1 MRRGRDTRDK
11 EKEEEN
17 RVAAR
22 GAEREREK
30 GKGNS
35 LSVRKARF
43 ASHDNLERYIV
54 ACIFTRSQS
63 YKSRVRLLTGGKGAF
78 RTNQTNRIPY
88 IRRGVNIFVPTS
100 FDPTFLQIETKRE
113 KKKKIGTSLSLLSA
127 ILDETREIKG
137 EKISTNCIK

>member
-22 GAEREREK
+22 TREREK

-100 FDPTFLQIETKRE
+100 FDPTFLQVETKRE
-113 KKKKIGTSLSLLSA
+113 EKKKIGTSLSLLSA

>member
-35 LSVRKARF
+35 LSLRKARF

-63 YKSRVRLLTGGKGAF
+63 YKSRVRLLTGGKDAF

-113 KKKKIGTSLSLLSA
+113 KKKKNWYFVKLVVS
-127 ILDETREIKG
+127 DFR
-137 EKISTNCIK
+137 